1 MIEVLETIVSVVK
14 HLAVGAGSGLAGLQ
28 SMHAAGEFLGGWPAG
43 ALPAG
48 TQYYAL
54 ASDFEPAGGALVSLR
69 DRVTDAVFGDA
80 GNDLVVPTAGV
91 YEAGGAG
98 FPITERHVFARNEHV
113 PHSGFFAN
121 GDARAR
127 LLGWLASGV

>member
-80 GNDLVVPTAGV
+80 GNDLSSRRQASTRL
-91 YEAGGAG
+91 GA
-98 FPITERHVFARNEHV
+98 A
-113 PHSGFFAN
+113 
-121 GDARAR
+121 
-127 LLGWLASGV
+127 ASHHGASRVRT